1 MGIHGVIKD
10 SNSPHTY
17 TFLETLSGQIV
28 FDEIPTTELLLL
40 TEEIKSV
47 KQKDGW
53 VVASLKSLKRILVET
68 STRKVEE
75 EGEIEN
81 RESDLEAMATFA
93 IGQVESLAEL
103 SQTALISLENMYHR
117 PLANQAMNTFVP
129 KRDYDF
135 DDGKSEQED

>member
-1 MGIHGVIKD
+1 
-10 SNSPHTY
+10 
-17 TFLETLSGQIV
+17 
-28 FDEIPTTELLLL
+28 
-40 TEEIKSV
+40 
-47 KQKDGW
+47 
-53 VVASLKSLKRILVET
+53 LKRILVET